1 MILISHRGN
10 IDGKVIDYENNP
22 DYIDKAIFLGYDV
35 EIDLRFFNN
44 NYYLGHD
51 ECQYKIDMKWL
62 LKRKNKL
69 WIHCK
74 DTMQLLNYLISIKKK
89 NFFLIFFS
97 MIRINLLSHQKIT
110 YGFIQEINL

>member
-62 LKRKNKL
+62 LKEKINYGFIVKIQL
-69 WIHCK
+69 
-74 DTMQLLNYLISIKKK
+74 QLLNYLISIK
-89 NFFLIFFS
+89 
-97 MIRINLLSHQKIT
+97 RKIS
-110 YGFIQEINL
+110 F